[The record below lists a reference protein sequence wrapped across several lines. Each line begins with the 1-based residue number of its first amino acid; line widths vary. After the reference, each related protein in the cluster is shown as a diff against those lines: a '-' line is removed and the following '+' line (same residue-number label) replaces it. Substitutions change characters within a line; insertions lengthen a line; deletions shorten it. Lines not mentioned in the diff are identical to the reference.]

1 MEAILLTLKFN
12 LYHQMIISVFR
23 KGHFNAA
30 HRLNVAEW
38 DAETNKKIFGLCNN
52 ENFHGHNYEIT
63 VKVTGE
69 IDQKTGMLID
79 TTELKKIIKEQVE
92 DAWDHQNMNID
103 VPEFKNLNPTA
114 ENMAIIAWQ
123 KIRKH
128 IPLPIELTIIL
139 HETERNFVEYSGK

>member
-1 MEAILLTLKFN
+1 
-12 LYHQMIISVFR
+12 MIISVYR

-30 HRLNVAEW
+30 HRLHVADW
-38 DAETNKKIFGLCNN
+38 DFETNKKVFGLCNN

-69 IDQKTGMLID
+69 IDQKSGMLID
-79 TTELKKIIKEQVE
+79 TNELKKIIKEQVE
-92 DAWDHQNMNID
+92 DAWDHRNMNID
-103 VPEFKNLNPTA
+103 VPEFKDLNPTA
-114 ENMAIIAWQ
+114 ENMAIVAWQ

-128 IPLPIELTIIL
+128 IPSQIELTIIL